1 MSRTGHRSRTI
12 ASVAR
17 RERSASSDRSF
28 WLICVGLGLAA
39 LAAFSPALDG
49 SFVFDDFHLPFADPH
64 AAQMPAA
71 FWIGGV
77 RPLLSATYWLNF
89 LISGTS
95 PAGYHFVN
103 LLLHVTTSVLVIL
116 IFQQLFRI
124 AYPFS
129 PAAADRREYALFAA
143 AIFLLHP
150 LQTES
155 VDYIAGRSELISGLF
170 FCASW
175 LVFLRNFD
183 RDTTWAIVFKV
194 LSLAGLAVLGKES
207 AISLP
212 FLLLLTDVYFSDRPI
227 VKQLRRR
234 IRLYSLLLVGG
245 AAAAALILRTLV
257 SGTAAGF
264 SLGVTPWEYALT
276 QCRAIFI
283 YLRLFIVPVGQN
295 ADWKV
300 PFYRSLTE
308 DGAVWYLLG
317 ILLLVGLVVWLFRKN
332 RLISFG
338 LAAFL
343 VMLAPTSSIV
353 PIQDAL
359 AERRMYLPIAGLILA
374 VIGALTG
381 LAAKTRIRPSLRLG
395 AAAVLLVIGLMSH
408 NRSEAWASDVSLW
421 SASVRANPANDRAH
435 FGLGSAMLIHG
446 DCAGAAR
453 EFKILTENNKND
465 DQAFWN
471 LGAANDCL
479 KKPAEALTAFRSF
492 AMIRPNAKVYDR
504 IGMIEAKRGDATA
517 ALAALEEALK
527 LDPRDPVAYMYRGLV
542 QESLNDRQGAISDLQ
557 HALELDPRN
566 QIAAQHIAA
575 LEAGR

>member
-17 RERSASSDRSF
+17 GERSASSDRSF

-39 LAAFSPALDG
+39 ALAAFWPALDG

-89 LISGTS
+89 LISGTR

-103 LLLHVTTSVLVIL
+103 LLLHVTTSVLVLL
-116 IFQQLFRI
+116 IFERLFRI
-124 AYPFS
+124 AHQFS
-129 PAAADRREYALFAA
+129 PAAADRREYALFGA

-155 VDYIAGRSELISGLF
+155 VDYIAGRSELIAGLF

-183 RDTTWAIVFKV
+183 RDTTTAIVFKV

-212 FLLLLTDVYFSDRPI
+212 FLLFLTDVYFSDRPI

-234 IRLYSLLLVGG
+234 IRLYSVLLMGG

-264 SLGVTPWEYALT
+264 SLGITPWQYALT
-276 QCRAIFI
+276 QCRAILI

-295 ADWKV
+295 IDWRV
-300 PFYRSLTE
+300 PFYRSLTD
-308 DGAVWYLLG
+308 DGAVWYMIG
-317 ILLLVGLVVWLFRKN
+317 ILLLVGLVIRLFRKN

-343 VMLAPTSSIV
+343 IMLAPTSSIV
-353 PIQDAL
+353 PIQDAV

-374 VIGALTG
+374 LIGV
-381 LAAKTRIRPSLRLG
+381 AAKMRLSSLRWG
-395 AAAVLLVIGLMSH
+395 AAAVILVFGLISH
-408 NRSEAWASDVSLW
+408 SRSGAWASDVSLW
-421 SASVRANPANDRAH
+421 SASVHANPANERAH

-446 DCAGAAR
+446 DCSGAAR
-453 EFKILTENNKND
+453 EFKTLSDNNKND

-471 LGAANDCL
+471 LGTANDCL
-479 KKPAEALTAFRSF
+479 KRPAEALRAFRSF
-492 AMIRPNAKVYDR
+492 AMIRPTATAYDR
-504 IGMIEAKRGDATA
+504 IGMIEAKRGDAGA

-527 LDPRDPVAYMYRGLV
+527 LDPRDSVAYMYRGLV
-542 QESLNDRQGAISDLQ
+542 YESLNDRQGAISDLQ
-557 HALELDPRN
+557 HTLELDPQN

-575 LEAGR
+575 LAAGR